1 VYAPAPL
8 TWDVANQPAAPA
20 ARRIILLRAARALL
34 VCASLSLRVATTA
47 GQTSTSR
54 DDLERR
60 LQTFEQALAADPEN
74 LRLAADYRKL
84 TLDAGLFDRAIDV
97 LRALAK
103 RKDSG
108 PNVEISLALAYAD
121 KVPTSGDIRRLY
133 LGRDAM
139 NALTQ
144 SIALRPSVLA
154 YYYRGQ
160 INLYYN
166 RLIFHRTDKG
176 VADLTKALSMVTPG
190 TPEALVTHVYTAL
203 GDGYYRLEQLAMA
216 RQIWSEG
223 LARSPDDPGLE
234 RRLEKDGQSLL
245 EIVTAALSAGRRSDT
260 SLSGMLPSN

>member
-1 VYAPAPL
+1 MNS
-8 TWDVANQPAAPA
+8 DR
-20 ARRIILLRAARALL
+20 ARRRMVSSAARALL
-34 VCASLSLRVATTA
+34 VCASLSLFVATTA
-47 GQTSTSR
+47 GQVPTSR
-54 DDLERR
+54 PDLERG
-60 LQTFEQALAADPEN
+60 LQTFEQALAGDPEN

-84 TLDAGLFDRAIDV
+84 TLEAGLFDRAIDV

-103 RKDSG
+103 RKGSG
-108 PNVEISLALAYAD
+108 PNVAISLALAYAD

-144 SIALRPSVLA
+144 SIAQRPSVLA

-176 VADLTKALSMVTPG
+176 VADLTRALSMVTAA
-190 TPEALVTHVYTAL
+190 TPQALVTHVYTAL
-203 GDGYYRLEQLAMA
+203 GDGYYRLDQLAMA
-216 RQIWSEG
+216 RQVWSEG
-223 LARSPDDPGLE
+223 LARSPGDAGLGL
-234 RRLEKDGQSLL
+234 RLEKDGQALL

-260 SLSGMLPSN
+260 SLTGMLPVN